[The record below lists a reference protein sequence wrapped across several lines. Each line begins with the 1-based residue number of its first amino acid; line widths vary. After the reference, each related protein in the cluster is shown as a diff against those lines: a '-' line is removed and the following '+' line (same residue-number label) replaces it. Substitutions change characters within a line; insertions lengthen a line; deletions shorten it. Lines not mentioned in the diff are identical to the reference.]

1 MAHSLPVVVDSSSSQ
16 EAIRARL
23 QDVFEPRFYGLEQ
36 IGTIGPE
43 HHVLFDID
51 ILRSP
56 GIPEV
61 KRWLARRQGGR
72 KVVFTVDKTSW
83 HARAQAAALGAS
95 GVCHKPLDARALM
108 AILVG
113 EFGSLTDSGSQPM
126 LRSFPGVGP
135 ALDALEKIFLSAH
148 AGTPLDLKV
157 IDFAGTTLMQSIAE
171 TGVGSW
177 IDVVRSHHSRTYQH
191 CLLVTGTVV
200 AFTQHLRLSVAD
212 QQRLAF
218 AAMLH
223 DIGKARVPIPILEK
237 PSELDKDEMSVMRK
251 HPEYGLEALAST
263 IGVHDEVRDIV
274 IHHHEFLDGTG
285 YPHRL
290 KSAEISDM
298 NRIMTI
304 CDIFS
309 ALIERRAYKNAMS
322 CSGAYEKLL
331 GFGPKLDADLR
342 REFGFVTEL
351 HLK

>member
-1 MAHSLPVVVDSSSSQ
+1 MAHSLPVVVDSSSSLD
-16 EAIRARL
+16 AIRTRL
-23 QDVFEPRFYGLEQ
+23 RDVFEPCFYGLDQ
-36 IGTIGPE
+36 IGAIGPE

-51 ILRSP
+51 ILKSP
-56 GIPEV
+56 GIPEI
-61 KRWLARRQGGR
+61 KRWLARRRGGR

-113 EFGSLTDSGSQPM
+113 EFGSLTDGGSQPM

-135 ALDALEKIFLSAH
+135 VLDALEKIFLSAY

-157 IDFAGTTLMQSIAE
+157 VDFAGSALMQSIAE
-171 TGVGSW
+171 TGVGAW

-191 CLLVTGTVV
+191 CLLVTGIVV
-200 AFTQHLRLSVAD
+200 GFTRHLRLSTAD

-237 PSELDKDEMSVMRK
+237 PSELDKDEMCVMRK

-290 KSAEISDM
+290 MGAEISDL
-298 NRIMTI
+298 NRIVTI
-304 CDIFS
+304 SDIFG

-322 CSGAYEKLL
+322 CSAAYDKLL
-331 GFGPKLDADLR
+331 AFGPKLDADLR
-342 REFGFVTEL
+342 REFQFVTEL
-351 HLK
+351 QVK